1 MYFPRAIKHL
11 QHLDSHCLQP
21 FRILKLYRAF
31 QCWAWWKKG
40 CQNHSMLQKMMVHFQ
55 HGSLQSESN
64 TKSVTTRKNFF
75 ARSLRGENLDNNK
88 SHTLRITYA
97 ELSASNTLA
106 WYHSQMPKRLQM
118 LKQYY
123 QLDAQLV
130 SLCTN
135 IILKLSQIYKI
146 IKCNMKQKS
155 IVCHKFGW

>member
-1 MYFPRAIKHL
+1 
-11 QHLDSHCLQP
+11 
-21 FRILKLYRAF
+21 
-31 QCWAWWKKG
+31 
-40 CQNHSMLQKMMVHFQ
+40 MVHFQ

-146 IKCNMKQKS
+146 IKCNMRQK
-155 IVCHKFGW
+155 V